1 MQQILTN
8 ALVFVDPLAL
18 CLVVLGSLVLA
29 GTQEGWRSFTS
40 AVAAVP
46 AAFRNDQ
53 HNHADIAKSAVK
65 RVDRMVER
73 RGVHTA
79 DRVKV
84 DPQFVKE
91 VIREM
96 ANQSNPITF
105 RDWAMKNI
113 REREARHVPAARYW
127 STVAEIAPALGMIGT
142 VIGLVLMFGH
152 VEDAAAIGRAM
163 AVAMLTTLYGLLLAN
178 LIAGPLAVRLI
189 RASEGEISWQR
200 EFAEEL
206 YRIADREHQANF
218 SGVASPVSARKYRDN
233 RISPGGLN

>member
-1 MQQILTN
+1 MQQSLTS
-8 ALVFVDPLAL
+8 AMVFVDPLAL

-29 GTQEGWRSFTS
+29 VTQEGWRSFSS
-40 AVAAVP
+40 ALMALP

-53 HNHADIAKSAVK
+53 HVHGDIAKAAVK
-65 RVDRMVER
+65 RVARIVEK
-73 RGVHTA
+73 RGIYTA

-84 DPQFVKE
+84 DPQFVKD

-96 ANQSNPITF
+96 ANQKNPAAF
-105 RDWAMKNI
+105 RDWTLKNI
-113 REREARHVPAARYW
+113 RDREARHAPATRYW

-189 RASEGEISWQR
+189 RASESEIAWQR
-200 EFAEEL
+200 EFADEL
-206 YRIADREHQANF
+206 FRIVEREYQTSL
-218 SGVASPVSARKYRDN
+218 SGVASRVPDN
-233 RISPGGLN
+233 GFDPGGFSQCA